1 VKGKN
6 MLENPIEII
15 YLIEFF
21 AMTVVRSIH
30 TSPYRT
36 LAIAKDRKS
45 SLDVALLG
53 LTGIGM
59 ILPLLYIF
67 SSLLDFADYPLPGWL
82 GWVGAVIFAVGI
94 WMLWRSHADLGRNW
108 TPTLGLRED
117 HKLVTGGIFKSIRH
131 PMYSAHLLWAVA
143 NILMLPNW
151 LAGFTF
157 LIISIIQYATRI
169 NDEEQMMIEQFG
181 DEYLDYMKHTGRFF
195 PRNS

>member
-1 VKGKN
+1 
-6 MLENPIEII
+6 
-15 YLIEFF
+15 
-21 AMTVVRSIH
+21 
-30 TSPYRT
+30 